1 MSGERLCRKWAIS
14 LQLQKFSKVAEDR
27 SLQHLKLRF
36 EIVEA
41 GRRMNALRIN
51 QGTSGNIS
59 ARVAEGVL
67 ITPSGV
73 PLDDMDAKDLVVAD
87 LRGAVR
93 DGRLRPSSEWRLHC
107 DILRERSEICAV
119 VHAHAMYC
127 TALACLGRNIPAFHY
142 MVAVAG
148 GDSIR
153 CAPYATFGTQALSDN
168 VVAALDGRRACLM
181 ANHGMV
187 AVGATV
193 RQALALA
200 LEVETLAAQYWHAL
214 QVGTPNLLTREEMEI
229 VLEKFSNY
237 GQQARS
243 D

>member
-1 MSGERLCRKWAIS
+1 M
-14 LQLQKFSKVAEDR
+14 
-27 SLQHLKLRF
+27 QHLKLRH

-41 GRRMNALRIN
+41 CRRMNDLRIN

-67 ITPSGV
+67 ITPSGIAF
-73 PLDDMDAKDLVVAD
+73 DEMDASDLVVTD

-93 DGRLRPSSEWRLHC
+93 DGRLRPSSEWRFHC
-107 DILRERSEICAV
+107 DIFRERSAICAV

-127 TALACLGRNIPAFHY
+127 TALACLGRDIPAFHY

-148 GDSIR
+148 GDSVR

-181 ANHGMV
+181 ANHGMI

-214 QVGTPNLLTREEMEI
+214 QVGTPNLLPREEMEI

-237 GQQARS
+237 GQQAGS